1 MSSRER
7 LFSEADEADWES
19 GEGRTRRGAG
29 AAADDGGVVLDAE
42 VDVVAVVGKEGE
54 GRILVAVDVE
64 AELDAEPVRMWGCR
78 RGLGVVEEDGKGE
91 LVGIGELRAEEPR
104 ELECALWLE
113 LVRWRW

>member
-7 LFSEADEADWES
+7 LFSEAEADWES
-19 GEGRTRRGAG
+19 GEGRTSRGAG
-29 AAADDGGVVLDAE
+29 AAADDEGGLLDAE
-42 VDVVAVVGKEGE
+42 VEVVAVVGKEGD

-64 AELDAEPVRMWGCR
+64 AELDAEPVRMCGCR
-78 RGLGVVEEDGKGE
+78 KGLGIEGGKGV
-91 LVGIGELRAEEPR
+91 LVGIGELRAEDEPR